1 MQISGKESLVHTGAG
16 SEKTEKEKYVY
27 HVYETTSK
35 VAFEIPHYLGEPCT
49 EKWSRFQAN
58 YTRTYDQNVLVFQHD
73 SRICQTSY
81 FTCC

>member
-1 MQISGKESLVHTGAG
+1 MRFQERNPIVHTGAG

-49 EKWSRFQAN
+49 EKWSRFQA
-58 YTRTYDQNVLVFQHD
+58 
-73 SRICQTSY
+73 
-81 FTCC
+81 